1 MKKNFCKKLLPFV
14 FIGIIM
20 TGCTAKS
27 SDNNIESAQIA
38 QAEYTFT
45 DDLGREVSVSSPKS
59 VVTLIGS
66 FTDIWLLSGGTVTGA
81 CDDSWASLNLDL
93 PDNVINTGKVK
104 EPNLESIL
112 SAEPDFI
119 IGSVKTSSNLDLME
133 TFESLGIP
141 CAYFDVTGFD
151 DYLDMLNIC
160 TDITGRKDLYKA
172 NGLDVQQLMDIG
184 LTGEGASAPG
194 AGSQRQG
201 RGGIKVVEIT
211 DAAKGGGHVDQH
223 PGGLHLGAEGVDLL
237 TLGGVHI
244 QRAAVT
250 RAAFTHQLITDIQG
264 LLKGLGPV
272 HPQHGAELLVGPG
285 VVVA

>member
-1 MKKNFCKKLLPFV
+1 MVVILQLPQGNRRAALLEV
-14 FIGIIM
+14 
-20 TGCTAKS
+20 
-27 SDNNIESAQIA
+27 
-38 QAEYTFT
+38 
-45 DDLGREVSVSSPKS
+45 DLLRQSQPQHVLSP
-59 VVTLIGS
+59 L
-66 FTDIWLLSGGTVTGA
+66 
-81 CDDSWASLNLDL
+81 
-93 PDNVINTGKVK
+93 
-104 EPNLESIL
+104 
-112 SAEPDFI
+112 
-119 IGSVKTSSNLDLME
+119 
-133 TFESLGIP
+133 
-141 CAYFDVTGFD
+141 
-151 DYLDMLNIC
+151 
-160 TDITGRKDLYKA
+160 RH
-172 NGLDVQQLMDIG
+172 GLDVQQLMDIG